1 MPAREGDL
9 EAAAIPRMLK
19 RQPLAAMADVGLLFC
34 CLKSALGWGARR
46 RGIQV
51 LDFWVEISPRI
62 PYSSHWPSQSQES
75 SPHHASAICAG
86 LNTGSRQLEAG
97 NTLAIPQPREWS
109 ELKDIRHVKWT
120 TI

>member
-19 RQPLAAMADVGLLFC
+19 RQPLAAMADVGLLFW

-62 PYSSHWPSQSQES
+62 PYRVIPLAVEK
-75 SPHHASAICAG
+75 
-86 LNTGSRQLEAG
+86 SRK
-97 NTLAIPQPREWS
+97 QPPPC
-109 ELKDIRHVKWT
+109 
-120 TI
+120 